1 MYQKEVSGTPF
12 DVPRDAR
19 LLSRPRNRVFVHV
32 PAVASA
38 WSDRLRASSPG
49 VVYFPEMHDRQARA
63 ILEARVEAGGKLVVG
78 QEADWISIKRLQ
90 IQCHEAGV
98 PTVLG
103 NCPSGG

>member
-1 MYQKEVSGTPF
+1 MTTYYWY
-12 DVPRDAR
+12 
-19 LLSRPRNRVFVHV
+19 NRQ
-32 PAVASA
+32 P
-38 WSDRLRASSPG
+38 LRRSLESTVCFFPG
-49 VVYFPEMHDRQARA
+49 VVYFPKMHDRQARA